1 MTRRAPRLPALA
13 AALALA
19 LAGCSI
25 VGPTAEVQIFSPR
38 TAITADPAW
47 PTVDWQLS
55 VSTPDTHQLLDST
68 RIAVRPAPDRLQ
80 TYKGA
85 RWADSAPELLQT
97 ALVQAFEDSGRIA
110 AVGRFGGARG
120 DAGLFTELRAFE
132 TVYTDGRPEV
142 VIEMQARLVA
152 LRGHGGVAAKR
163 FRVVVP
169 SQGEQIEP
177 VVAAFGQAMS
187 QLSQEVVG
195 WTLAEGQRVLTAKE
209 ESAGK

>member
-1 MTRRAPRLPALA
+1 MTRRAPRLLALA
-13 AALALA
+13 AALS

-25 VGPTAEVQIFSPR
+25 VGPTSEVQIFAPR
-38 TAITADPAW
+38 TAITADSAW
-47 PTVDWQLS
+47 PAVDWQLS

-110 AVGRFGGARG
+110 AVGRFGGTRG
-120 DAGLFTELRAFE
+120 DFGLFTELRAFE
-132 TVYTDGRPEV
+132 TVYSGGRPEV
-142 VIEMQARLVA
+142 VVELQARLVA
-152 LRGHGGVAAKR
+152 LRGPGGVTAKR

-169 SQGEQIEP
+169 SEGEQIEP
-177 VVAAFGQAMS
+177 VVAAFGQAMT
-187 QLSQEVVG
+187 QLSQDVVG
-195 WTLAEGQRVLTAKE
+195 WTLVEGQRVFTAKE
-209 ESAGK
+209 RSAGK

>member
-1 MTRRAPRLPALA
+1 MTRRAPRLLALA
-13 AALALA
+13 AALS

-25 VGPTAEVQIFSPR
+25 VGPTTEVQIFAPR

-47 PTVDWQLS
+47 PVVDWQLS

-110 AVGRFGGARG
+110 AVGRFGGTRG
-120 DAGLFTELRAFE
+120 DFGLFTELRAFE
-132 TVYTDGRPEV
+132 AVYTGGRPEV
-142 VIEMQARLVA
+142 VVELQARLVA
-152 LRGHGGVAAKR
+152 LRGHGGVTSKR

-169 SQGEQIEP
+169 SDGEQIEP
-177 VVAAFGQAMS
+177 VVAAFGQAMT
-187 QLSQEVVG
+187 QLSQDVVG
-195 WTLAEGQRVLTAKE
+195 WTLAEGQRVVTAKE
-209 ESAGK
+209 GSAGK

>member
-1 MTRRAPRLPALA
+1 MTRRAPRLPALSA
-13 AALALA
+13 TLVLA

-68 RIAVRPAPDRLQ
+68 RIAVRPSPDRLQ

-110 AVGRFGGARG
+110 AVGRFGGTRG
-120 DAGLFTELRAFE
+120 DFGLFTELRAFE
-132 TVYTDGRPEV
+132 TVYTDGRPDV

-152 LRGHGGVAAKR
+152 LRGRGEVSAKR

-169 SQGEQIEP
+169 SQGEKIEP

-187 QLSQEVVG
+187 QLSQEIVG
-195 WTLAEGQRVLTAKE
+195 WTLAEGQRVVTAKE